1 MEKMSIIST
10 NDRQITFIFDPSTK
24 LGRECQAY
32 AVSSEAKI
40 LAIDLTKTKIADTE
54 WVEIAERIGKT
65 VPELI
70 AKDHPA
76 FTNLYGEGIELD
88 NTDALKVLNKNPET
102 LVYPIAIRGDKAVM
116 AHTFSDILKLIKPDS
131 SDAKIP

>member
-1 MEKMSIIST
+1 MSILAT
-10 NDRQITFIFDPSTK
+10 DDKQITLIFDPSTK

-32 AVSSEAKI
+32 AVSSEAKV
-40 LAIDLTKTKIADTE
+40 LAIDLTKTKVADTE
-54 WVEIAERIGKT
+54 WVEIADRLGKT

-76 FTNLYGEGIELD
+76 FTNQFGEDVELD
-88 NTDALKVLNKNPET
+88 STDALKVLNKNPET

-116 AHTFSDILKLIKPDS
+116 AHTFSDVLKLIKPDS
-131 SDAKIP
+131 SDVKIP

>member
-1 MEKMSIIST
+1 MSIIAT
-10 NDRQITFIFDPSTK
+10 DDRQITFIFDPSTK

-32 AVSSEAKI
+32 AVSSEAKV

-54 WVEIAERIGKT
+54 WVEIANRVGKT

-70 AKDHPA
+70 SKEHPA
-76 FTNLYGEGIELD
+76 FTNLFGENVELD
-88 NTDALKVLNKNPET
+88 DTDALKVLNKHPET

-131 SDAKIP
+131 SDINIP

>member
-32 AVSSEAKI
+32 ALSSEAKI
-40 LAIDLTKTKIADTE
+40 LAIDLTE

-131 SDAKIP
+131 SDVKIP